1 MIPIGTTVE
10 TFDDQ
15 GIKNAMLLKHVA
27 MAIFWPAS
35 KLGS

>member
-1 MIPIGTTVE
+1 MIPIGTIVE
-10 TFDDQ
+10 AFDDQ
-15 GIKNAMLLKHVA
+15 GIKNDMLLELVA